1 MGAVERNMDVQDNR
15 IFRVQASVTS
25 DPASRVCSESPPRSP
40 QALSD
45 ALRDARQ
52 YTRTLY
58 SHLTESQQLFPVLDC
73 VNPPRWELGHLAW
86 FQEFWCRR
94 YRPDDP
100 TGASTPPRWV
110 NADALWDSRTV
121 PHATR
126 WSLPLPPWQ
135 DVYAYLDTTL
145 EDTLAAV
152 TASHAGERY
161 FFELALYHEDMHGEA
176 LLMTLQTLGLPAPPV
191 YRTRAEPGVAT
202 ERVEGDVEFAG
213 GAFFMGT
220 RRETE
225 DTRFVFDN
233 EKWGQEVVLAPFAL
247 ARRCVTSAEFAR
259 FVAAGGYARRDYWSA
274 EGWAWRER
282 ARTVHPVGWRRTE
295 RDWEQR
301 RFDVWLPLAPEEP
314 VLHVNAFEAEAYCA
328 WAGRRL
334 PTEAEWE
341 YAARGRAMQDANGPP
356 FTAADELNLDGVH
369 AGPVA
374 AHAGSAANGLT
385 QLFGNVW
392 EWTSSVFE
400 PYPDFRADPYAEYSA
415 PWFGTHRVVRGGS
428 FATRSRLVHP
438 GFRNFYV
445 PARSDLFVGFRTCA
459 LET

>member
-1 MGAVERNMDVQDNR
+1 MGAVERNMDEQGSR
-15 IFRVQASVTS
+15 IFRLRAGETS
-25 DPASRVCSESPPRSP
+25 EPVAPACREIPPRSP
-40 QALSD
+40 RALAD
-45 ALRDARQ
+45 ALRGARE
-52 YTRTLY
+52 YTRDLY
-58 SHLTESQQLFPVLDC
+58 SHLTDSQQSFPVLDC

-100 TGASTPPRWV
+100 TGAGTPPRWV

-121 PHATR
+121 LHATR

-135 DVYAYLDTTL
+135 DVYAYLDATL

-152 TASHAGERY
+152 NASRVGERY

-191 YRTRAEPGVAT
+191 YRRRAEPVVAIG
-202 ERVEGDVEFAG
+202 RVEGDAEFAG
-213 GAFFMGT
+213 GAFFMGA

-225 DTRFVFDN
+225 DTHFVFDN
-233 EKWGQEVVLAPFAL
+233 EKWGQAVVLAPFAL
-247 ARRCVTSAEFAR
+247 ARRCVTNVEFAR
-259 FVAAGGYARRDYWSA
+259 FVAAGGYARRDCWSA

-282 ARTVHPVGWRRTE
+282 AGAVHPVCWRHTE
-295 RDWEQR
+295 RGWEQR
-301 RFDVWLPLAPEEP
+301 QFDVWLPLAPEQP
-314 VLHVNAFEAEAYCA
+314 VLHVNAFEADAYCA

-341 YAARGRAMQDANGPP
+341 YAARGGTMQDTDEPP
-356 FTAADELNLDGVH
+356 FIAADESNLDGVH
-369 AGPVA
+369 AGAVS
-374 AHAGSAANGLT
+374 AHAGSSTNGLA

-392 EWTSSVFE
+392 EWTSSAFL